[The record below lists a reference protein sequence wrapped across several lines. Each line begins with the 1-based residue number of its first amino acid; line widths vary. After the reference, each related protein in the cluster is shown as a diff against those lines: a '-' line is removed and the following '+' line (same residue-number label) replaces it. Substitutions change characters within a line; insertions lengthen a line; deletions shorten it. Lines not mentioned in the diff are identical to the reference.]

1 MKKSRSRWLSLAGA
15 RRHSQTPLLHVRVKI
30 KTLWFPVRTEN
41 EKGCDQGSMAG
52 TDAGRLAEDG
62 SAHLPSWLPV
72 QWNPASLPFFLAAAL
87 SAWLVVL
94 AWGRRNEPSAPPL
107 ISLLLFEGL
116 WALCEAIEVVL
127 LDPSA
132 QAVIYGL
139 KLSAVALVPP
149 SLLFFVLEYTSR
161 TGAAPPRFKVLIL
174 AVPAISISLIA
185 TSGEHR
191 LFLTG
196 MEQVEV
202 EGYQLLSP
210 RYGPAFWI
218 HTSYCYALLCLSAWL
233 LARSALALGGVLRK
247 QMLFLSA
254 CLLIPLVINVAD
266 MLGIIPLPYREYDLT
281 AATFVVTGVLGF
293 VLLRRFHLINVAP
306 VSYSLVVQEMLD
318 AIIVLDAWRRIAG
331 VNRAAL
337 RLMGR
342 LDKDIIG
349 LPGDMIPGWLQIP
362 EHLSSL
368 EGAAELSY
376 RLVGDSRDPGSTY
389 DVRVS
394 RFPHGREP
402 GWLVIIRDISA
413 QSRAEAERTARIA
426 AEQANLAKD
435 AFLAKLG
442 HELRTPLTPV
452 LAIVSAALDQRSIPP
467 ALRSSLEIVQR
478 NVRLEARLIDDL
490 LDQSLISLG
499 RLRLRTE
506 LVDAH
511 GLLRQSVEDCA
522 EFLREA
528 NLIARLDLSA
538 TNSRIAA
545 DPGRLQ
551 QVFWNLI
558 TNAARN
564 SPAGSHLT
572 IRTRN
577 IPPDA
582 LAIEFQDEGRGLKAS
597 QLDEIFEPFIQ
608 GAADGAERR
617 PGLGLGLSIGRWIVE
632 AHGGTLVAESPGPGE
647 GPLSGSSSAP
657 QTPPRSRRSIDRGR
671 EARPS
676 RSPPSCEPEGAGKS
690 RRPTTILLVEDNPDS
705 LRALSMS
712 LSLLGYEVRPA
723 NSLRTALAA
732 AENGGYDLILSDLEL
747 GDGTGLDL
755 LRSMGPGRS
764 VPAIALTGYG
774 SEEDRKMCLEAGFET
789 HLIKPV
795 ETRQLD
801 EAIRSIIQ
809 RQSINS

>member
-1 MKKSRSRWLSLAGA
+1 MAADPRAPLQAGRSRGA
-15 RRHSQTPLLHVRVKI
+15 
-30 KTLWFPVRTEN
+30 
-41 EKGCDQGSMAG
+41 
-52 TDAGRLAEDG
+52 
-62 SAHLPSWLPV
+62 
-72 QWNPASLPFFLAAAL
+72 
-87 SAWLVVL
+87 VV
-94 AWGRRNEPSAPPL
+94 
-107 ISLLLFEGL
+107 
-116 WALCEAIEVVL
+116 
-127 LDPSA
+127 
-132 QAVIYGL
+132 
-139 KLSAVALVPP
+139 
-149 SLLFFVLEYTSR
+149 
-161 TGAAPPRFKVLIL
+161 
-174 AVPAISISLIA
+174 
-185 TSGEHR
+185 
-191 LFLTG
+191 
-196 MEQVEV
+196 
-202 EGYQLLSP
+202 SP
-210 RYGPAFWI
+210 RW
-218 HTSYCYALLCLSAWL
+218 
-233 LARSALALGGVLRK
+233 
-247 QMLFLSA
+247 
-254 CLLIPLVINVAD
+254 
-266 MLGIIPLPYREYDLT
+266 
-281 AATFVVTGVLGF
+281 
-293 VLLRRFHLINVAP
+293 
-306 VSYSLVVQEMLD
+306 
-318 AIIVLDAWRRIAG
+318 
-331 VNRAAL
+331 
-337 RLMGR
+337 
-342 LDKDIIG
+342 
-349 LPGDMIPGWLQIP
+349 
-362 EHLSSL
+362 
-368 EGAAELSY
+368 
-376 RLVGDSRDPGSTY
+376 DSRDPGSTY

-467 ALRSSLEIVQR
+467 GLRSSLEIVQR

-511 GLLRQSVEDCA
+511 ALLQQSVEDCA

-564 SPAGSHLT
+564 SPARSHLT

-608 GAADGAERR
+608 GTADGAGRR

-632 AHGGTLVAESPGPGE
+632 AHGGTLVAESPGPG
-647 GPLSGSSSAP
+647 
-657 QTPPRSRRSIDRGR
+657 RGATFR
-671 EARPS
+671 
-676 RSPPSCEPEGAGKS
+676 
-690 RRPTTILLVEDNPDS
+690 V
-705 LRALSMS
+705 
-712 LSLLGYEVRPA
+712 V
-723 NSLRTALAA
+723 LRTADLTEVATLDRPTARDATALEPAALEPEEPASLACPQRSSSSRTIPIPCA
-732 AENGGYDLILSDLEL
+732 PSRCRCPCSATRFAPRTASGRLWPPPRMDGYDLIFSDLEL

-764 VPAIALTGYG
+764 VPAIVPHRLRVRGRPEDVPGGGLRDAPHQADRDQAARRGDSEYHPKTINPFDVADALKALPGIPPDRGRNIGPFSRATVRGSGSSAALRGSAPDNQVGPPAVASGAADGYNA
-774 SEEDRKMCLEAGFET
+774 D
-789 HLIKPV
+789 
-795 ETRQLD
+795 
-801 EAIRSIIQ
+801 Q
-809 RQSINS
+809 RNYRPL

>member
-1 MKKSRSRWLSLAGA
+1 MDLLIAQSR
-15 RRHSQTPLLHVRVKI
+15 LH
-30 KTLWFPVRTEN
+30 
-41 EKGCDQGSMAG
+41 
-52 TDAGRLAEDG
+52 
-62 SAHLPSWLPV
+62 V
-72 QWNPASLPFFLAAAL
+72 QWNPASLPFFVAAGL

-94 AWGRRNEPSAPPL
+94 AWGRRNEPSAHPL

-116 WALCEAIEVVL
+116 WALCEAIEAVV

-132 QAVIYGL
+132 QAVIYRL
-139 KLSAVALVPP
+139 KLSCVALVPP
-149 SLLFFVLEYTSR
+149 SLLFFILEYTGR

-174 AVPAISISLIA
+174 AVPAISIGLIA

-191 LFLTG
+191 LFLQG
-196 MEQVEV
+196 MEPIEIG
-202 EGYQLLSP
+202 GYRLLSP

-218 HTSYCYALLCLSAWL
+218 HTAYCYSLLWLSAWL

-254 CLLIPLVINVAD
+254 CLLIPLAINLAD
-266 MLGIIPLPYREYDLT
+266 LLHIIPEPYRQYDLT

-293 VLLRRFHLINVAP
+293 VLLRRFELINVAP

-318 AIIVLDAWRRIAG
+318 AIIVLDARRRIAG

-342 LDKDIIG
+342 PDKDLVG

-376 RLVGDSRDPGSTY
+376 RLVGDLRDRGSTY

-413 QSRAEAERTARIA
+413 QSGAETERTARIA
-426 AEQANLAKD
+426 AEHANLAKD

-452 LAIVSAALDQRSIPP
+452 LAIVSAVLDERSIPSG
-467 ALRSSLEIVQR
+467 LRSSLEMVQR

-499 RLRLRTE
+499 RLRLRKE

-538 TNSRIAA
+538 SNSRIAA

-564 SPAGSHLT
+564 SPARSQLT
-572 IRTRN
+572 IRSRN
-577 IPPDA
+577 IPPDS

-597 QLDEIFEPFIQ
+597 QLDEIFDPFIQ
-608 GAADGAERR
+608 VTADRAERR

-632 AHGGTLVAESPGPGE
+632 AHGGTLVAESPGPGRGATFRVVLRTADQSE
-647 GPLSGSSSAP
+647 VATLDRPRAP
-657 QTPPRSRRSIDRGR
+657 DAT
-671 EARPS
+671 AL
-676 RSPPSCEPEGAGKS
+676 EPAALEPDGAGKS
-690 RRPTTILLVEDNPDS
+690 RMPTTILLVEDNPDS

-712 LSLLGYEVRPA
+712 LSLLGYKVRPA
-723 NSLRTALAA
+723 NSLRAALAA

-747 GDGTGLDL
+747 GDGSGLDL
-755 LRSMGPGRS
+755 LRSIGPGRS
-764 VPAIALTGYG
+764 APAIALTGYG
-774 SEEDRKMCLEAGFET
+774 SEEDRKMCLDAGFET
-789 HLIKPV
+789 HLTKPV

-809 RQSINS
+809 KRSINS

>member
-1 MKKSRSRWLSLAGA
+1 MISFLVIAMRMDLRI
-15 RRHSQTPLLHVRVKI
+15 SQM
-30 KTLWFPVRTEN
+30 
-41 EKGCDQGSMAG
+41 G
-52 TDAGRLAEDG
+52 
-62 SAHLPSWLPV
+62 LPV
-72 QWNPASLPFFLAAAL
+72 QLNPASLPFFVAAAL

-94 AWGRRNEPSAPPL
+94 AWPRRNEPSAPPL
-107 ISLLLFEGL
+107 ISLVLFQGL
-116 WALCEAIEVVL
+116 WALCEGIETVL
-127 LDPSA
+127 LDPAA
-132 QAVIYGL
+132 QAVLYRL

-149 SLLFFVLEYTSR
+149 SLLFFILEYTGR

-196 MEQVEV
+196 TEQVEI
-202 EGYQLLSP
+202 GGFRLLSP

-254 CLLIPLVINVAD
+254 SLLIPLVINVAD
-266 MLGIIPLPYREYDLT
+266 ILKIIPQPYREYDLT
-281 AATFVVTGVLGF
+281 AATFVVTSVLGF
-293 VLLRRFHLINVAP
+293 VLLRKFQLINVAP

-318 AIIVLDAWRRIAG
+318 AIIVLDASRRIVG

-337 RLMGR
+337 RLMGPV
-342 LDKDIIG
+342 DKDIIG
-349 LPGDMIPGWLQIP
+349 QGCDVIPGWLRIP
-362 EHLSSL
+362 EHLSRL
-368 EGAAELSY
+368 EGTAELSY
-376 RLVGDSRDPGSTY
+376 RLGTASRHSGTVY

-413 QSRAEAERTARIA
+413 QSRAETEQTGRIA

-452 LAIVSAALDQRSIPP
+452 LAIVSAALEEGSVPTG
-467 ALRSSLEIVQR
+467 LRSSLEIVQR

-499 RLRLRTE
+499 KLRLRTE
-506 LVDAH
+506 LIDAH
-511 GLLRQSVEDCA
+511 VLLGQSLEDCA
-522 EFLREA
+522 LFLREA
-528 NLIARLDLSA
+528 SLLTRLDLTA
-538 TNSRIAA
+538 TDSRITA
-545 DPGRLQ
+545 DPARLQ

-564 SPAGSHLT
+564 SPSRSHLT

-577 IPPDA
+577 IPPGS

-597 QLDEIFEPFIQ
+597 QLDAIFEPFIQ
-608 GAADGAERR
+608 GTADGAERR

-632 AHGGTLVAESPGPGE
+632 AHGGTLIAESPGPG
-647 GPLSGSSSAP
+647 SGATFRVVLRTADLTEVATIDRP
-657 QTPPRSRRSIDRGR
+657 KARGATTLEPAALEHDGADRSRI
-671 EARPS
+671 PI
-676 RSPPSCEPEGAGKS
+676 
-690 RRPTTILLVEDNPDS
+690 TILLVEDNPDS

-732 AENGGYDLILSDLEL
+732 AENRGYDLILSDLEL

-755 LRSMGPGRS
+755 LRSIGPGRS
-764 VPAIALTGYG
+764 VPAIAITGYG
-774 SEEDRKMCLEAGFET
+774 SEEDRKMCLEAGFAM

-801 EAIRSIIQ
+801 EAIRSIMQ
-809 RQSINS
+809 KYRPGSK

>member
-1 MKKSRSRWLSLAGA
+1 ME
-15 RRHSQTPLLHVRVKI
+15 Q
-30 KTLWFPVRTEN
+30 
-41 EKGCDQGSMAG
+41 
-52 TDAGRLAEDG
+52 
-62 SAHLPSWLPV
+62 
-72 QWNPASLPFFLAAAL
+72 
-87 SAWLVVL
+87 
-94 AWGRRNEPSAPPL
+94 
-107 ISLLLFEGL
+107 
-116 WALCEAIEVVL
+116 IEV
-127 LDPSA
+127 
-132 QAVIYGL
+132 G
-139 KLSAVALVPP
+139 
-149 SLLFFVLEYTSR
+149 
-161 TGAAPPRFKVLIL
+161 
-174 AVPAISISLIA
+174 
-185 TSGEHR
+185 
-191 LFLTG
+191 
-196 MEQVEV
+196 
-202 EGYQLLSP
+202 GYRLLSP

-218 HTSYCYALLCLSAWL
+218 HTSYCYALLWLSAWL

-254 CLLIPLVINVAD
+254 CLLIPLVVNVAD
-266 MLGIIPLPYREYDLT
+266 LLRIIPQPYREYDLT

-293 VLLRRFHLINVAP
+293 VLLRRFELINVAP
-306 VSYSLVVQEMLD
+306 VSYSLVVHEMLD
-318 AIIVLDAWRRIAG
+318 AIIVLDAGRRIVG

-342 LDKDIIG
+342 LDKDIVG

-362 EHLSSL
+362 EHLSRL

-467 ALRSSLEIVQR
+467 GLRSSLEIVQR

-564 SPAGSHLT
+564 SPARQSSHDPHAEHRARCPRDRIPGRRSRPRARRSWTRSSSRSSKVQPTVPNDVRAWAWACRSAGGSSKPT
-572 IRTRN
+572 AEPSSRRVRVR
-577 IPPDA
+577 
-582 LAIEFQDEGRGLKAS
+582 GRGAT
-597 QLDEIFEPFIQ
+597 F
-608 GAADGAERR
+608 R
-617 PGLGLGLSIGRWIVE
+617 V
-632 AHGGTLVAESPGPGE
+632 V
-647 GPLSGSSSAP
+647 
-657 QTPPRSRRSIDRGR
+657 
-671 EARPS
+671 
-676 RSPPSCEPEGAGKS
+676 
-690 RRPTTILLVEDNPDS
+690 
-705 LRALSMS
+705 
-712 LSLLGYEVRPA
+712 
-723 NSLRTALAA
+723 LRTA
-732 AENGGYDLILSDLEL
+732 DLTEVA
-747 GDGTGLDL
+747 TLD
-755 LRSMGPGRS
+755 RPSGERRDCP
-764 VPAIALTGYG
+764 
-774 SEEDRKMCLEAGFET
+774 
-789 HLIKPV
+789 
-795 ETRQLD
+795 
-801 EAIRSIIQ
+801 
-809 RQSINS
+809 

>member
-1 MKKSRSRWLSLAGA
+1 
-15 RRHSQTPLLHVRVKI
+15 
-30 KTLWFPVRTEN
+30 
-41 EKGCDQGSMAG
+41 
-52 TDAGRLAEDG
+52 
-62 SAHLPSWLPV
+62 
-72 QWNPASLPFFLAAAL
+72 
-87 SAWLVVL
+87 
-94 AWGRRNEPSAPPL
+94 
-107 ISLLLFEGL
+107 
-116 WALCEAIEVVL
+116 LCEAIAVVL
-127 LDPSA
+127 VDPSA
-132 QAVIYGL
+132 QAMIYRV
-139 KLSAVALVPP
+139 KLSSVALVPP
-149 SLLFFVLEYTSR
+149 SLLFFVLEYTGR
-161 TGAAPPRFKVLIL
+161 AGAAPAHFKVLIL
-174 AVPAISISLIA
+174 AVPVISISLLA

-196 MEQVEV
+196 MDQIEIG
-202 EGYQLLSP
+202 GYRLLSA

-218 HTSYCYALLCLSAWL
+218 HTSYSYALLSLSAWL

-254 CLLIPLVINVAD
+254 CLLIPLAFNVAD
-266 MLGIIPLPYREYDLT
+266 LLKITPHPYRAYDLT

-293 VLLRRFHLINVAP
+293 VLLGRFHLINVAP
-306 VSYSLVVQEMLD
+306 VSYSLVAHEMLD
-318 AIIVLDAWRRIAG
+318 AIIVLDAGRRIVG

-337 RLMGR
+337 HLMGR
-342 LDKDIIG
+342 VDKDIIG
-349 LPGDMIPGWLQIP
+349 LPAGMIPTWLRIP
-362 EHLSSL
+362 EHLSRL

-376 RLVGDSRDPGSTY
+376 RLRGDLRNPGSTY

-413 QSRAEAERTARIA
+413 QSRAETERMARIA

-452 LAIVSAALDQRSIPP
+452 LAIVSAALEERSIPP
-467 ALRSSLEIVQR
+467 SMRSSLEIVQR

-499 RLRLRTE
+499 KLRLRTE

-511 GLLRQSVEDCA
+511 GLLRQNVEDCA

-528 NLIARLDLSA
+528 GLIVRLDLSA
-538 TNSRIAA
+538 TNSLIAA
-545 DPGRLQ
+545 DPGRLR

-564 SPAGSHLT
+564 SPARSHLT
-572 IRTRN
+572 ILTRN
-577 IPPDA
+577 IASDA
-582 LAIEFQDEGRGLKAS
+582 LAIEFQDEGRGVEAS

-608 GAADGAERR
+608 GKADGALRG

-632 AHGGTLVAESPGPGE
+632 AHGGTLVAESLGPGRGATFRVVLRTADLAE
-647 GPLSGSSSAP
+647 IATL
-657 QTPPRSRRSIDRGR
+657 DRPKASDATAL
-671 EARPS
+671 EPS
-676 RSPPSCEPEGAGKS
+676 DGQPEGARKS

-732 AENGGYDLILSDLEL
+732 AEDGKYDLIVSDLEL

-755 LRSMGPGRS
+755 LRSIGPGRS
-764 VPAIALTGYG
+764 APAIALSGYG
-774 SEEDRKMCLEAGFET
+774 SEEDRNMCLEAGFET
-789 HLIKPV
+789 HLTKPV
-795 ETRQLD
+795 ETRYLG
-801 EAIRSIIQ
+801 EAIENIIQ
-809 RQSINS
+809 KQSINSEYKDSPG

>member
-1 MKKSRSRWLSLAGA
+1 MDLLISQA
-15 RRHSQTPLLHVRVKI
+15 RLQL
-30 KTLWFPVRTEN
+30 
-41 EKGCDQGSMAG
+41 
-52 TDAGRLAEDG
+52 
-62 SAHLPSWLPV
+62 
-72 QWNPASLPFFLAAAL
+72 QWNPAALPFFVAAAL
-87 SAWLVVL
+87 SAWLIVL

-107 ISLLLFEGL
+107 ISLILFEGL
-116 WALCEAIEVVL
+116 WALCEAIELVL

-132 QAVIYGL
+132 QAVVYRL
-139 KLSAVALVPP
+139 KLSSVALVPP

-161 TGAAPPRFKVLIL
+161 LGAAPPRFKVLIL

-196 MEQVEV
+196 MEEV
-202 EGYQLLSP
+202 EIGGYRLLSP

-254 CLLIPLVINVAD
+254 CLLIPMIINVLD
-266 MLGIIPLPYREYDLT
+266 LSGIIPEPYREYDLT

-293 VLLRRFHLINVAP
+293 VLLRRFQLINVAP

-318 AIIVLDAWRRIAG
+318 AIIVLDARGRIAG
-331 VNRAAL
+331 VNRAAIG
-337 RLMGR
+337 LMGR
-342 LDKDIIG
+342 LDQDIIG
-349 LPGDMIPGWLQIP
+349 LAGDTIPGWLQIP

-376 RLVGDSRDPGSTY
+376 RVAGDARDSASTY

-413 QSRAEAERTARIA
+413 QSRAEAEGTARIA
-426 AEQANLAKD
+426 AEQANMAKD

-452 LAIVSAALDQRSIPP
+452 LAIVSSALDERSISPG
-467 ALRSSLEIVQR
+467 LRSSLEIVQR

-511 GLLRQSVEDCA
+511 RLLHQSVEDCA
-522 EFLREA
+522 EFLRQA

-551 QVFWNLI
+551 QVFCNLI

-582 LAIEFQDEGRGLKAS
+582 LAIEFRDEGRGLKAS
-597 QLDEIFEPFIQ
+597 QLDEIFKPFIQ
-608 GAADGAERR
+608 GTAEGAERR

-632 AHGGTLVAESPGPGE
+632 AHGGTLVAESPGPGRGATFRVVLHTPDLAE
-647 GPLSGSSSAP
+647 VRALDGPGAP
-657 QTPPRSRRSIDRGR
+657 DATALEP
-671 EARPS
+671 AAL
-676 RSPPSCEPEGAGKS
+676 EPEEAVKP
-690 RRPTTILLVEDNPDS
+690 RIPTTILLVEDNPDS

-732 AENGGYDLILSDLEL
+732 AKNGGFDLILSDLEL

-755 LRSMGPGRS
+755 LRTMGPRRS

-774 SEEDRKMCLEAGFET
+774 SEEDRKMCLEAGFER

-801 EAIRSIIQ
+801 EAIQSIMQ
-809 RQSINS
+809 KQSINS

>member
-1 MKKSRSRWLSLAGA
+1 MDRLI
-15 RRHSQTPLLHVRVKI
+15 SQS
-30 KTLWFPVRTEN
+30 
-41 EKGCDQGSMAG
+41 G
-52 TDAGRLAEDG
+52 
-62 SAHLPSWLPV
+62 LPV
-72 QWNPASLPFFLAAAL
+72 QWNPASLPFFLAGAL
-87 SAWLVVL
+87 SVWLVVL
-94 AWGRRNEPSAPPL
+94 AWERRDEPSAPPL

-116 WALCEAIEVVL
+116 WALCEAIEAVL

-132 QAVIYGL
+132 QAVMYRL
-139 KLSAVALVPP
+139 KLSSVALVPP
-149 SLLFFVLEYTSR
+149 SLLFFVLNYTGR

-174 AVPAISISLIA
+174 VVPAISISLIA

-196 MEQVEV
+196 MEPVQV
-202 EGYQLLSP
+202 GDYRLLSP

-218 HTSYCYALLCLSAWL
+218 HTSYSYALLCLSAWL

-247 QMLFLSA
+247 QMLGLSA

-266 MLGIIPLPYREYDLT
+266 LLGIIPQPYREYDLT
-281 AATFVVTGVLGF
+281 AATFVVTGVLGL
-293 VLLRRFHLINVAP
+293 VLLRRFHLINIAP

-342 LDKDIIG
+342 LDKDIVG
-349 LPGDMIPGWLQIP
+349 LPGDVIPGWLQVP
-362 EHLSSL
+362 EHLSTL
-368 EGAAELSY
+368 EGATELSY
-376 RLVGDSRDPGSTY
+376 RLGADAQDPGSTY

-394 RFPHGREP
+394 RFPQGRAP

-426 AEQANLAKD
+426 AEQANRAKD
-435 AFLAKLG
+435 AFLAKLS

-452 LAIVSAALDQRSIPP
+452 LAITSAALDQRAIPP

-478 NVRLEARLIDDL
+478 NVRHEARLIDDL
-490 LDQSLISLG
+490 LDQSLITLG
-499 RLRLRTE
+499 KLRLRTE

-522 EFLREA
+522 EFIRDA
-528 NLIARLDLSA
+528 GLIARVDLSA

-551 QVFWNLI
+551 QVFRNLI
-558 TNAARN
+558 VNAARN
-564 SPAGSHLT
+564 SPARGHLT

-577 IPPDA
+577 IAADA
-582 LAIEFQDEGRGLKAS
+582 LAIEFQDEGRGLEAS
-597 QLDEIFEPFIQ
+597 QLEEIFAPFIQ
-608 GAADGAERR
+608 GTAQDAGRG
-617 PGLGLGLSIGRWIVE
+617 PGLGLGLSIGRSIVE
-632 AHGGTLVAESPGPGE
+632 AHGGTLVAESPGPGRGATFRVVLRTADLAE
-647 GPLSGSSSAP
+647 VATVDRPRATGATAQGPA
-657 QTPPRSRRSIDRGR
+657 D
-671 EARPS
+671 
-676 RSPPSCEPEGAGKS
+676 EPEGARES

-705 LRALSMS
+705 LRALAMS
-712 LSLLGYEVRPA
+712 LSLLGYQVRPA

-732 AENGGYDLILSDLEL
+732 AENEGYDLIVSDLEL

-755 LRSMGPGRS
+755 LRSLGPGRS

-774 SEEDRKMCLEAGFET
+774 SEEDRQMCLKAGFEM
-789 HLIKPV
+789 HLTKPV
-795 ETRQLD
+795 ETRQLG
-801 EAIRSIIQ
+801 EAIRGLISKQTIH
-809 RQSINS
+809 S

>member
-1 MKKSRSRWLSLAGA
+1 MG
-15 RRHSQTPLLHVRVKI
+15 
-30 KTLWFPVRTEN
+30 
-41 EKGCDQGSMAG
+41 
-52 TDAGRLAEDG
+52 
-62 SAHLPSWLPV
+62 LPV
-72 QWNPASLPFFLAAAL
+72 QLNPASLPFFLAAAL

-94 AWGRRNEPSAPPL
+94 AWPRRNEPSAPPL
-107 ISLLLFEGL
+107 ISLILFEGL
-116 WALCEAIEVVL
+116 WALCEAIEAVL

-132 QAVIYGL
+132 KAVIYRL

-149 SLLFFVLEYTSR
+149 SLLFFVLDYTGR

-185 TSGEHR
+185 TSGEHQ
-191 LFLTG
+191 LFLTS
-196 MEQVEV
+196 MEEV
-202 EGYQLLSP
+202 DIGGYQLLSP

-218 HTSYCYALLCLSAWL
+218 HTAYCYALLCLSAWQ

-247 QMLFLSA
+247 QMLLLSA
-254 CLLIPLVINVAD
+254 CLLIPLVFNVAD
-266 MLGIIPLPYREYDLT
+266 MLKIIPLPYREYDLT
-281 AATFVVTGVLGF
+281 AGTFVVTGVLGF
-293 VLLRRFHLINVAP
+293 LLLRRFHLINVAP

-318 AIIVLDAWRRIAG
+318 AIIVLDASRRIVG
-331 VNRAAL
+331 VNRAAVG
-337 RLMGR
+337 LMGR

-362 EHLSSL
+362 EHLSRL
-368 EGAAELSY
+368 EGDAELSY
-376 RLVGDSRDPGSTY
+376 RLGADSCDSGYAY

-413 QSRAEAERTARIA
+413 QSRAEVEQTARIA
-426 AEQANLAKD
+426 AEQANLTKD

-452 LAIVSAALDQRSIPP
+452 LAIVSAALDQVSTPP
-467 ALRSSLEIVQR
+467 ELRSSLEIVQR

-499 RLRLRTE
+499 KLSLRTE

-511 GLLRQSVEDCA
+511 VLLRQSLEDCA
-522 EFLREA
+522 LFLREA
-528 NLIARLDLSA
+528 NLVVRLDLSA

-545 DPGRLQ
+545 DPARLQ

-564 SPAGSHLT
+564 SPSGSHLT

-577 IPPDA
+577 IPPDS
-582 LAIEFQDEGRGLKAS
+582 LAIDFQDEGRGLNAS

-608 GAADGAERR
+608 FTADGAERR
-617 PGLGLGLSIGRWIVE
+617 PGLGLGLSISRWLVE
-632 AHGGTLVAESPGPGE
+632 AHGGTLVAESPGPGRGATFRVVLRTADLAE
-647 GPLSGSSSAP
+647 VATLGQPAASGGTTLEPTALAPTPL
-657 QTPPRSRRSIDRGR
+657 
-671 EARPS
+671 
-676 RSPPSCEPEGAGKS
+676 EPEGAGTAGT
-690 RRPTTILLVEDNPDS
+690 PTTILLVEDNPDS

-712 LSLLGYEVRPA
+712 LSLLGYKVRPA

-732 AENGGYDLILSDLEL
+732 VANGGYDLILSDLEL

-764 VPAIALTGYG
+764 APAIAITGYG
-774 SEEDRKMCLEAGFET
+774 SDEDRKMCLEAGFEM

-795 ETRQLD
+795 ESRQLD

-809 RQSINS
+809 KHSMN

>member
-1 MKKSRSRWLSLAGA
+1 MELLISRSG
-15 RRHSQTPLLHVRVKI
+15 
-30 KTLWFPVRTEN
+30 
-41 EKGCDQGSMAG
+41 
-52 TDAGRLAEDG
+52 
-62 SAHLPSWLPV
+62 LPV
-72 QWNPASLPFFLAAAL
+72 QLNPASLPFFLAAAL
-87 SAWLVVL
+87 CAWLVVL
-94 AWGRRNEPSAPPL
+94 AWPRRNEPSAPPL

-116 WALCEAIEVVL
+116 WALCEAIEAVL

-132 QAVIYGL
+132 QAVMYRL

-149 SLLFFVLEYTSR
+149 SLLFFVLEYTGR
-161 TGAAPPRFKVLIL
+161 MGAAPPRFKVLIL
-174 AVPAISISLIA
+174 AVPAISIGLIA

-196 MEQVEV
+196 MEPVEIG
-202 EGYQLLSP
+202 GYRLLSP
-210 RYGPAFWI
+210 RYGPAFWV

-254 CLLIPLVINVAD
+254 CLLIPLAINVAD
-266 MLGIIPLPYREYDLT
+266 LLEIIPQPYREYDLT
-281 AATFVVTGVLGF
+281 AATFVVTGVLGY
-293 VLLRRFHLINVAP
+293 VLVRRFELINVAP

-318 AIIVLDAWRRIAG
+318 AIIVLDAWKRIAG

-337 RLMGR
+337 RLTGR
-342 LDKDIIG
+342 LDTDIVG

-376 RLVGDSRDPGSTY
+376 RVVGDARDPGSIY

-394 RFPHGREP
+394 RFPHGRQP
-402 GWLVIIRDISA
+402 GWLVIIRDISS
-413 QSRAEAERTARIA
+413 QSQAEAERTARIA

-452 LAIVSAALDQRSIPP
+452 LAIVSAALDQRSSSS

-506 LVDAH
+506 LVDVH
-511 GLLRQSVEDCA
+511 RLLHQSVEDCA

-528 NLIARLDLSA
+528 KLIARLDLAA
-538 TNSRIAA
+538 TNSRVAA
-545 DPGRLQ
+545 DPARLQ

-582 LAIEFQDEGRGLKAS
+582 IAIEFQDEGRGLEAS
-597 QLDEIFEPFIQ
+597 QLNEIFEPFIQ
-608 GAADGAERR
+608 GTADGADRR

-632 AHGGTLVAESPGPGE
+632 AHGGTLVAESPGPGRGATFRVVLGTADLTE
-647 GPLSGSSSAP
+647 VATL
-657 QTPPRSRRSIDRGR
+657 DRLK
-671 EARPS
+671 ARDATAVEPGAL
-676 RSPPSCEPEGAGKS
+676 EPEGAGKS
-690 RRPTTILLVEDNPDS
+690 HMPTRILLVEDNADS

-712 LSLLGYEVRPA
+712 LSLLGYEILPA
-723 NSLRTALAA
+723 NDLRTGLATA
-732 AENGGYDLILSDLEL
+732 QNGGYDLILSDLEL

-755 LRSMGPGRS
+755 LRSMGPERS

-774 SEEDRKMCLEAGFET
+774 SEEDRKMCLDAGFEM
-789 HLIKPV
+789 HLTKPI
-795 ETRQLD
+795 ETRHLD
-801 EAIRSIIQ
+801 EAIRSILQ
-809 RQSINS
+809 KHSIDS

>member
-1 MKKSRSRWLSLAGA
+1 MIAIVRQSSVWPPFQVQVLEGTRRDVVSRLG
-15 RRHSQTPLLHVRVKI
+15 HS
-30 KTLWFPVRTEN
+30 
-41 EKGCDQGSMAG
+41 
-52 TDAGRLAEDG
+52 
-62 SAHLPSWLPV
+62 V
-72 QWNPASLPFFLAAAL
+72 QWNPASLPFFVAAAL
-87 SAWLVVL
+87 CAWLLVL
-94 AWGRRNEPSAPPL
+94 AWPRRNEPAAPPL
-107 ISLLLFEGL
+107 FSLVLFQGL
-116 WALCEAIEVVL
+116 WALCEAIEAVL

-132 QAVIYGL
+132 KAVIYGL

-149 SLLFFVLEYTSR
+149 SLLFFVLEYTGR

-185 TSGEHR
+185 TSGEHH

-196 MEQVEV
+196 MEPVEIG
-202 EGYQLLSP
+202 GYRLLSP

-218 HTSYCYALLCLSAWL
+218 HTSYSYALLCLSAWL
-233 LARSALALGGVLRK
+233 LARSALTTAGVLRK
-247 QMLFLSA
+247 QMLFLSVS
-254 CLLIPLVINVAD
+254 LLIPLAINVAD
-266 MLGIIPLPYREYDLT
+266 ILRIIPLPYREYDLT

-293 VLLRRFHLINVAP
+293 MLLRRFHLINVAP

-318 AIIVLDAWRRIAG
+318 AIIVLDASRRIVG

-337 RLMGR
+337 RLTGR
-342 LDKDIIG
+342 IDKDIIG
-349 LPGDMIPGWLQIP
+349 LRGDMIPGWLRIP
-362 EHLSSL
+362 EHLSRL

-376 RLVGDSRDPGSTY
+376 RLGARSGDSGFAY

-413 QSRAEAERTARIA
+413 QSRAEDEQTARIA

-452 LAIVSAALDQRSIPP
+452 LAIVSAALLERSIPP
-467 ALRSSLEIVQR
+467 GLRSSLEIVQR

-499 RLRLRTE
+499 KLRLRTE
-506 LVDAH
+506 VIDAH
-511 GLLRQSVEDCA
+511 LLLRQSLEDCA
-522 EFLREA
+522 LFLREA

-577 IPPDA
+577 IPPGS
-582 LAIEFQDEGRGLKAS
+582 LAIEFQDEGRGLTAS

-608 GAADGAERR
+608 GTADGAERR

-632 AHGGTLVAESPGPGE
+632 AHGGTLAAESPGPGR
-647 GPLSGSSSAP
+647 GATFRIVFRTADLSEVATLDQPSTGGATALEPVAP
-657 QTPPRSRRSIDRGR
+657 QPDGP
-671 EARPS
+671 ARP
-676 RSPPSCEPEGAGKS
+676 RL
-690 RRPTTILLVEDNPDS
+690 PTTILLVEDNPDS

-712 LSLLGYEVRPA
+712 LSQLGYVVRPA
-723 NSLRTALAA
+723 NSLRSALAI
-732 AENGGYDLILSDLEL
+732 AENGGYDLVLSDLEL
-747 GDGTGLDL
+747 GDGTGVDL
-755 LRSMGPGRS
+755 LRAMGPGRS
-764 VPAIALTGYG
+764 APAIAITGYG

-801 EAIRSIIQ
+801 EAIQSII
-809 RQSINS
+809 RKHSIN